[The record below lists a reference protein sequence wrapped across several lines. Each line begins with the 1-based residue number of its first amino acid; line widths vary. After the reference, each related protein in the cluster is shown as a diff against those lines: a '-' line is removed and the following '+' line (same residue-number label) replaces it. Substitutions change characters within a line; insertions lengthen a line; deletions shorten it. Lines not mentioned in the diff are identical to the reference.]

1 MADET
6 ETPARRSRRQ
16 KSAAEL
22 CFELPSA
29 FGAQVTAAL
38 SQKQLKAVTAGE
50 AREIMSACSV
60 CAAEVA
66 RIVQRA
72 VNETSSEAE

>member
-1 MADET
+1 MAEENEIQT
-6 ETPARRSRRQ
+6 RKSRRQ

-38 SQKQLKAVTAGE
+38 SPKQLKAVTAGE
-50 AREIMSACSV
+50 AREIMSACSL
-60 CAAEVA
+60 CASEVA

-72 VNETSSEAE
+72 VTETEE